1 MPVCWYRQTTVTL
14 LLTLSLFLG
23 CGDDGPVGPD
33 GRTRIVPVNE
43 LLHYKGVMGD
53 TISDTVLQFAVAD
66 KNDNYLPNQQIQLE
80 PHGGDGELSHRS
92 ITTDSSGTAGFW
104 YAFNGDSGHAVIRL
118 VAEGIDSLDIFLRA
132 NTLIPGPHGQGQYV
146 LFDDT
151 YADVKKFNGDPAS
164 VDTYIDHPFI
174 YVNYERTLGV
184 VVMVYDIDL
193 DKTIYDTSSV
203 YGVIVNTNDYT
214 TYTGTTAEGIGVG
227 SSISD
232 IREVYMEPDTIR
244 YDSAPPNSPGDSAV
258 YIRDL
263 DRGLTFYSDFTAD
276 TSVLEIHLIEWVPTP
291 ETGADNN
298 ADRTFPQARIN
309 PQLSDRRFRSRE

>member
-1 MPVCWYRQTTVTL
+1 MIVVL
-14 LLTLSLFLG
+14 LLTLTIFLS
-23 CGDDGPVGPD
+23 CGDDNGPVGPGD
-33 GRTRIVPVNE
+33 PEKIVAINS
-43 LLHYKGVMGD
+43 LYYKGVMGD
-53 TISDTVLQFAVAD
+53 TIPDTVLQFAVAD
-66 KNDNYLPNQQIQLE
+66 KNDNCLPNQQIQLYRLE
-80 PHGGDGELSHRS
+80 GDGHLNPKS
-92 ITTDSSGTAGFW
+92 ITTDSSGIAGFP
-104 YAFNGDSGHAVIRL
+104 YVFNGDSGYAVIRL

-151 YADVKKFNGDPAS
+151 YADVKNFNGLPAS
-164 VDTYIDHPFI
+164 VDVIMNPFNHPFI

-203 YGVIVNTNDYT
+203 YGVIVNTNDYI
-214 TYTGTTAEGIGVG
+214 TYTGTTADGIGVG

-244 YDSAPPNSPGDSAV
+244 YDSAPPDSPGDSTV

-263 DRGLTFYSDFTAD
+263 DQGLTFYSDFTAD
-276 TSVLEIHLIEWVPTP
+276 TSVLEIHLIEWVPPP
-291 ETGADNN
+291 ETGADINT
-298 ADRTFPQARIN
+298 DRALPNARIK
-309 PQLSDRRFRSRE
+309 PLRFRAPK

>member
-14 LLTLSLFLG
+14 LLTLTLFLS
-23 CGDDGPVGPD
+23 CGDDDGPVGPD

-53 TISDTVLQFAVAD
+53 TIPDTVLQFAVAD

-104 YAFNGDSGHAVIRL
+104 YAFTGDSGHAVIRL
-118 VAEGIDSLDIFLRA
+118 VTEGIDSLDIFLRA

-164 VDTYIDHPFI
+164 VDTYIDHPII
-174 YVNYERTLGV
+174 YVNYEESLGV
-184 VVMVYDIDL
+184 VVMVYDL
-193 DKTIYDTSSV
+193 DTNAVIYDTSSV
-203 YGVIVNTNDYT
+203 YGVIVNTVYE
-214 TYTGTTAEGIGVG
+214 GKTADSIGVG
-227 SSISD
+227 SPVDSVREAEAFGLPDSIWF
-232 IREVYMEPDTIR
+232 
-244 YDSAPPNSPGDSAV
+244 YDNDDPAERAV
-258 YIRDL
+258 VLEYFDL
-263 DRGLTFYSDFTAD
+263 GLTFYCDTAD
-276 TSVLEIHLIEWVPTP
+276 TNVEEIHMIEWVPTP
-291 ETGADNN
+291 ETGSESN
-298 ADRTFPQARIN
+298 ANRPLSQARIKT
-309 PQLSDRRFRSRE
+309 RRLRAQE